1 MGFSLVPWRPIIEP
15 RLGQHRRDC
24 TAAVCHGRLD
34 GKEVLGLD
42 RGRRLS
48 YRVKVSS
55 SVLAQLLCSVKTT
68 SLCLSTTLWVH
79 GCLPIPVQLAN
90 ALPDLNCPFN
100 DLPGQYIRGD
110 TERAHHIGLSLAA
123 CGLDCFEASTGNSS
137 PFGRI
142 DQLHIEPN
150 RGDRFSAAVFELER
164 PQRTAQLHIGAHWGA
179 IGNHGSRPP
188 IAHEGF
194 DDSVA
199 AAPVRVGPTHLPSR
213 QATIGLRNE
222 QPLRIQ
228 DATTLRA

>member
-1 MGFSLVPWRPIIEP
+1 MVACQFRCNSQTR
-15 RLGQHRRDC
+15 C
-24 TAAVCHGRLD
+24 
-34 GKEVLGLD
+34 
-42 RGRRLS
+42 
-48 YRVKVSS
+48 
-55 SVLAQLLCSVKTT
+55 
-68 SLCLSTTLWVH
+68 
-79 GCLPIPVQLAN
+79 
-90 ALPDLNCPFN
+90 PDLNCPFN

-194 DDSVA
+194 DDSVTQQH
-199 AAPVRVGPTHLPSR
+199 RCGVGPTHSLPSR

-228 DATTLRA
+228 DATTLRGVDAQRPGSRKRRAAYSPPGRCDSRAICR